1 MKVMEGTLS
10 RETTLRGQKITFITR
25 DIREADKLFDELREK
40 PLEVKFAPQ
49 RHKRSLDA
57 NAYMWR
63 LLEEI
68 SKLIHIP
75 REELY
80 RKAIRE
86 VGEFDDVAVI
96 GKAVPAFVRGWS
108 ERGIGWFTE
117 TFDSKLAGCV
127 KVRVYYGSSSYD
139 SKQMA
144 RLIDYVVEDAQ
155 HLGIE
160 TLTPDE
166 LRRMKDEWKQ

>member
-10 RETTLRGQKITFITR
+10 RETTLKGQKISFLTR
-25 DIREADKLFDELREK
+25 DVREADKLFSELMNK
-40 PLEVKFAPQ
+40 PLEVNFKPLRA
-49 RHKRSLDA
+49 KRSLDA

-63 LLEEI
+63 LLDEE
-68 SKLIHIP
+68 SKILHVT

-80 RKAIRE
+80 RKAIRA
-86 VGEFDDVAVI
+86 VGVYDDVAVI

-166 LRRMKDEWKQ
+166 LERMKTEWAG